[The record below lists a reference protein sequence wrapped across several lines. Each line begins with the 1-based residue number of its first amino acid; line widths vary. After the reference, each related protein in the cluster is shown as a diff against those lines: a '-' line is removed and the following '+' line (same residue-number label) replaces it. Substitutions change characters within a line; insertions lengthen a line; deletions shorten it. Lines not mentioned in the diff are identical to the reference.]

1 MDAAAVA
8 EFLKNN
14 PQFFADYAD
23 VVAEIF
29 VPHPHGGHAIP
40 IAERQILTLRE
51 KNNELEARFKE
62 LVSYGTENDQ
72 ISEKVSPSSSSNRLA

>member
-8 EFLKNN
+8 DFLKNN
-14 PQFFADYAD
+14 PQFFEEYAD

-40 IAERQILTLRE
+40 IAERQILTLRD
-51 KNNELEARFKE
+51 KNHLEELW
-62 LVSYGTENDQ
+62 
-72 ISEKVSPSSSSNRLA
+72 SSGAAPWKTWR